1 VPVESFEIRQ
11 NGQELIVAV
20 SGIPVK
26 TELQI
31 RFEGGLQEAAP
42 RIEEEVFSALEQAQ
56 ISYDLKAE
64 LYDLVCRD
72 GSRAVATIIEKALP
86 RALEGFLVEL
96 LTAE

>member
-1 VPVESFEIRQ
+1 ME
-11 NGQELIVAV
+11 NAELAFVVA
-20 SGIPVK
+20 GAA
-26 TELQI
+26 
-31 RFEGGLQEAAP
+31 EG
-42 RIEEEVFSALEQAQ
+42 EEVFSALEQAQ

>member
-1 VPVESFEIRQ
+1 MESFEAEQ
-11 NGQELIVAV
+11 TSGGLVVAV